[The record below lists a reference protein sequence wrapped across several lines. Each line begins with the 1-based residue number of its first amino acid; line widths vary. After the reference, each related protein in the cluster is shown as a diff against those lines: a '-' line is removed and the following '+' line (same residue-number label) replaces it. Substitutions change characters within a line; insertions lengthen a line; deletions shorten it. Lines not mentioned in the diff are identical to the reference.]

1 MSAIYASALLRARL
15 LEDVSI
21 VLAGAAPHGA
31 DAGAPPDPASMRGG
45 LGAAVAGACA
55 GLGASVVACPLE
67 CARPRG
73 VEQAAVERTVAQ
85 ALALAGEG
93 GVDMLAIDG
102 AALFADAAGAGDPHH
117 AAVCDSSGAR
127 AALHASLE
135 LAWNVTRA
143 VADGAFLQGGRGG
156 RIVYL
161 TPARDQ
167 GEHADAAR
175 AGLENLARTLS
186 IEWAR
191 HRVTAVAI
199 APAGVDDAAARE
211 VGALAAYLASAAGA
225 YFSGC
230 LLDLTGER

>member
-1 MSAIYASALLRARL
+1 MSAIDASALLRPRL

-21 VLAGAAPHGA
+21 VLAGAAAHGA
-31 DAGAPPDPASMRGG
+31 DTGAPPDPASMGGG

-73 VEQAAVERTVAQ
+73 VEQAAVERAVAQ
-85 ALALAGEG
+85 ALALPGGA
-93 GVDMLAIDG
+93 GVDLLVLDG
-102 AALFADAAGAGDPHH
+102 AGLFAEAAGAGEP
-117 AAVCDSSGAR
+117 AGAR
-127 AALHASLE
+127 AALHGSLD

-143 VADGAFLQGGRGG
+143 LANGTFLQGGRGG

-161 TPARDQ
+161 TPAREH
-167 GEHADAAR
+167 GEHAEAAR

-211 VGALAAYLASAAGA
+211 VGALVAYLASPAGA

-230 LLDLTGER
+230 LLDLAGER